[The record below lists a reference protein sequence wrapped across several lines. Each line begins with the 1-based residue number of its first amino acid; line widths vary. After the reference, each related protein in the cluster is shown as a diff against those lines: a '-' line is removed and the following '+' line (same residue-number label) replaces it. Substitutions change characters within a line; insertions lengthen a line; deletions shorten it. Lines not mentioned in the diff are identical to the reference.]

1 MYLCD
6 ICVLCIYVTR
16 TKKKETMNLREREQ
30 EGYIGGLKR
39 GKRSGK

>member
-1 MYLCD
+1 MYICD

-16 TKKKETMNLREREQ
+16 TKKETMNLREREQ
-30 EGYIGGLKR
+30 EGYIGGLER